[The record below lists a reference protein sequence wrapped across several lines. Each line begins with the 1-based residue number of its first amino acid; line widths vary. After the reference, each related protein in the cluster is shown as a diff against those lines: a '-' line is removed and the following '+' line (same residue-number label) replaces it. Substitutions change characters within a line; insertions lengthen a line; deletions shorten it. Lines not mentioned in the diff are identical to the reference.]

1 MALTQKQQLWSKEWE
16 FHWKKTYSL
25 RKDSVHRLLD
35 TRLLHSMGPGQGWKH
50 HNYSKTQLPTS
61 RTDPKQF
68 CLGCFSQ
75 HNTQQRQQATEFPGR
90 QLMEGST
97 MNEKRCSHLQSFH
110 SSRYAFLRWRVTCC
124 TSRYRLK
131 NEDTVMRQGFV
142 SHVSF
147 GPRRKEEQLM
157 P

>member
-97 MNEKRCSHLQSFH
+97 MNEKKMFSPAKFSLFQVCIPEMTCHLLH
-110 SSRYAFLRWRVTCC
+110 FLIQTQKWRHCHET
-124 TSRYRLK
+124 RLC
-131 NEDTVMRQGFV
+131 FPC
-142 SHVSF
+142 F
-147 GPRRKEEQLM
+147 LWA
-157 P
+157 